1 LFGHSEQLPQNEM
14 RFGTHC
20 VPNWIEIQELS
31 MATKKPKNPPQP
43 GPRTSELIQV
53 SAGSLMDRVVSILEQ
68 ARGNVVRAVNSNMVI
83 AYWLIGREIV
93 EAVQGGAERAE
104 YGQNLLEGLAKH
116 LTERYGE
123 GFSLRNLRHF
133 RLFYQAFTDRSPIRH
148 TLCAEFN
155 STPATDILS
164 DMQNAVQRSDSPKGF
179 SPNLSWS
186 HYRTLSQVE
195 NNAERQF
202 YEIEAEKCGWSVRV
216 LERQIHTALFA
227 RLLKSRDKEG
237 VLALAAQG
245 QTVSQP
251 IDVIKHPYVLDFL
264 DLPDRVQ
271 FRESD
276 LETAIIENLQ
286 PFLLELGK
294 GFAFVGRQ
302 YRVMTDAQ
310 PYFIDLVFYNYLL
323 KCFVLIDLKIGRLE
337 HQNVGQMDMYL
348 RLFDELKR
356 GADDNPTVG
365 LILCAEKDEV
375 VARYSIL
382 HESQQMFA
390 SKYMLYLPTEEELRK
405 ELARER
411 DQIEIRQISSKAR
424 EEDKR

>member
-1 LFGHSEQLPQNEM
+1 
-14 RFGTHC
+14 
-20 VPNWIEIQELS
+20 
-31 MATKKPKNPPQP
+31 MATKKTAKRA
-43 GPRTSELIQV
+43 PRPSPVTSELIHV
-53 SAGSLMDRVVSILEQ
+53 GADSLMDRVVSILEQ
-68 ARGNVVRAVNSNMVI
+68 SRGNVVRAVNSNMVI
-83 AYWLIGREIV
+83 AYWQIGREIV
-93 EAVQGGAERAE
+93 EALQNGEERAE
-104 YGQNLLEGLAKH
+104 YGQNLLEGLAKQ
-116 LTERYGE
+116 LTERYGK
-123 GFSLRNLRHF
+123 GLSATNLRQF
-133 RLFYQAFTDRSPIRH
+133 RVFYQLFSERSPIQQ
-148 TLCAEFN
+148 TLSAE
-155 STPATDILS
+155 LS
-164 DMQNAVQRSDSPKGF
+164 SITQPGVASEIQAALEAKNELHGF

-186 HYRTLSQVE
+186 HYLTLSRVE
-195 NNAERQF
+195 NFSERRF

-245 QTVSQP
+245 QRVSQP

-302 YRVMTDAQ
+302 YRVTTESQ

-337 HQNVGQMDMYL
+337 HQDVGQMDMYL

-411 DQIEIRQISSKAR
+411 DQIETRQLSSKAR

>member
-1 LFGHSEQLPQNEM
+1 
-14 RFGTHC
+14 
-20 VPNWIEIQELS
+20 
-31 MATKKPKNPPQP
+31 
-43 GPRTSELIQV
+43 
-53 SAGSLMDRVVSILEQ
+53 
-68 ARGNVVRAVNSNMVI
+68 VI

-93 EAVQGGAERAE
+93 EAVQGGEQRAE
-104 YGQNLLEGLAKH
+104 YGQSVLEELSAP
-116 LTERYGE
+116 LTERYGQ
-123 GFSLRNLRHF
+123 GFSTTNLRHF
-133 RLFYQAFTDRSPIRH
+133 RLFYQAFSDRSPIHH
-148 TLCAEFN
+148 TLCDELSSIQQTPSAEF
-155 STPATDILS
+155 STIPRTDVLS
-164 DMQNAVQRSDSPKGF
+164 EMQAALGVKNERLGF

-186 HYRTLSQVE
+186 HYRLLYKVE
-195 NNAERQF
+195 NRAERQF
-202 YEIEAEKCGWSVRV
+202 YEIEAEKSGWSVRV

-227 RLLKSRDKEG
+227 RLLKSSDKAG

-245 QTVSQP
+245 QVVSQP
-251 IDVIKHPYVLDFL
+251 IDVIKQPYVLDFL

-271 FRESD
+271 LRESD
-276 LETAIIENLQ
+276 LEMAIIENLQ
-286 PFLLELGK
+286 LFLLELGK

-302 YRVMTDAQ
+302 YRVTTESQ

-337 HQNVGQMDMYL
+337 HQDVGQMDMYL

-411 DQIEIRQISSKAR
+411 DQIEARKTSSKAR
-424 EEDKR
+424 EEDQR